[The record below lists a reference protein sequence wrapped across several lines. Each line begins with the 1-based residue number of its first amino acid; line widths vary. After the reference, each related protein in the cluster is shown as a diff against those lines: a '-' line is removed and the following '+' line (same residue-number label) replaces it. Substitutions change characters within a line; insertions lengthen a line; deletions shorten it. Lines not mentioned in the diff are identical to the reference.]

1 MRPFGLVLAALLFVS
16 TAHAEDRRWDLAPLA
31 LPPLPSAPA
40 GGPIWPGPV
49 SPIFD
54 NGPLASSLGTGVGG
68 ADESILEGIT
78 LGMVV
83 LGWGHQL
90 IDQARLADDFV
101 VPPGQLWRV
110 DRVVVFGYQTGSP
123 LTSTFTA
130 LNFRIWRGR
139 PGLPGSEVVFGDEVT
154 NRLVSS
160 EWSGVYRVREE
171 LAGQVGDRPI
181 MANVGAAGVLLEPAQ
196 YWLDFQA
203 DGTLTTGPWGPPIS
217 RLGATFTGD
226 AMQSNDN
233 GLTWVPIRDFGNDMF
248 QGLPFIL
255 EGEAVQS
262 LEVPAVSALGLVV
275 MVIGLAGAGAILSLR
290 RRAGPA
296 SPGQ

>member
-1 MRPFGLVLAALLFVS
+1 MRSFGLFLAAAAFVL
-16 TAHAEDRRWDLAPLA
+16 TVHAEDRRWDLATATPA
-31 LPPLPSAPA
+31 AVPTAPQ

-49 SPIFD
+49 NPIFD

-68 ADESILEGIT
+68 ADESILEEIT

-83 LGWGHQL
+83 LGWGHQF

-101 VPPGQLWRV
+101 VPPGQLWRI

-123 LTSTFTA
+123 ITTTFTA

-139 PGLPGSEVVFGDEVT
+139 PGEPDSEVVFGDEVT
-154 NRLVSS
+154 NRLLSS

-171 LAGQVGDRPI
+171 LAGQAADRPI
-181 MANVGAAGVLLEPAQ
+181 MANVGQAGVLLEPAQ

-203 DGTLTTGPWGPPIS
+203 DATLTVGPWGPPIS

-226 AMQSNDN
+226 ALQSNDN
-233 GLTWVPIRDFGNDMF
+233 GLTWDRIRDFGNDMP
-248 QGLPFIL
+248 QGVPFIL

-262 LEVPAVSALGLVV
+262 LEVPAVSELGLLALAVA
-275 MVIGLAGAGAILSLR
+275 LATAGALLSLR
-290 RRAGPA
+290 RRAGPGSTA
-296 SPGQ
+296 R